1 LLLYLR
7 LTVDTALWVHDL
19 SKLHIHIPIVLSIW
33 HWQGYA
39 HWKSSD
45 SENVGWAVAMMVES
59 AVVCGS
65 IVVVAQIVV
74 AEGVFV
80 GAVGFQLG
88 LVAVVDVEVGRVER

>member
-1 LLLYLR
+1 
-7 LTVDTALWVHDL
+7 
-19 SKLHIHIPIVLSIW
+19 
-33 HWQGYA
+33 
-39 HWKSSD
+39 
-45 SENVGWAVAMMVES
+45 MMVES

-88 LVAVVDVEVGRVER
+88 LVAVVGVEVGRVER